1 LNATQPRNDICP
13 QNNSV
18 SRLIT
23 IIDDDSDDIELL
35 QSAILKADPSVK
47 FTVFTSPQEALVCI
61 STDKIPPDMIFIDY
75 KMPVFNGIECLQLFN
90 ALRILNYT
98 PYIASS
104 NLMSP
109 ELAQAFIDQ
118 GASYVFE
125 KPTSIEGYERVVE
138 HVFTNIFGEVKSPT
152 YNN

>member
-1 LNATQPRNDICP
+1 MPARPVTTFVPR
-13 QNNSV
+13 NNSV

-47 FTVFTSPQEALVCI
+47 LTVFTSSQEALVCI
-61 STDKIPPDMIFIDY
+61 STDKVPPDVIFVDY
-75 KMPVFNGIECLQLFN
+75 NMPVFNGVECLQLFN
-90 ALRILNYT
+90 ALRMLNYT

-104 NLMSP
+104 THMTPQL
-109 ELAQAFIDQ
+109 EQAFLNQ

-125 KPTSIEGYERVVE
+125 KPTAVDGYDKVVE
-138 HVFTNIFGEVKSPT
+138 YVFTNIFGEVKST
-152 YNN
+152 STVAN